1 MTRATE
7 VNESGLN
14 NRGGMEKGERERA
27 GPGFSLV
34 CLVGRWELSEPEDCA
49 RHCLL
54 PSLPEAAW
62 VVAALPCC

>member
-14 NRGGMEKGERERA
+14 NRGGWSGIEKGERERA

-34 CLVGRWELSEPEDCA
+34 CLVGRWELSEPEG
-49 RHCLL
+49 
-54 PSLPEAAW
+54 
-62 VVAALPCC
+62 